1 MRPCVLRLYVL
12 TRPFSI
18 PNVSP
23 TEPDSLLLVGTC
35 GRPHGVRGEV
45 KVVPET
51 DDPERLL
58 GLEQLFVGAEP
69 ERARALTVETI
80 RFQPTRRGLVVLV
93 QFEGV
98 VGREGADLLRG
109 QHVYAAE
116 ADLPPLDEGEV
127 FLHDLIGLAVVTDAG
142 DAVGTVE
149 DVLTGGAQPLL
160 VVRREGKPDALVPD
174 VDEIVTDL
182 DLDAGQITIRPP
194 EGLLD

>member
-1 MRPCVLRLYVL
+1 MNPI
-12 TRPFSI
+12 S
-18 PNVSP
+18 
-23 TEPDSLLLVGTC
+23 PDSLLLVGTC
-35 GRPHGVRGEV
+35 GRAHGVRGEV

-58 GLEQLFVGAEP
+58 GLERVFVGAAP

-80 RFQPTRRGLVVLV
+80 RFQPTRRGLVALV
-93 QFEGV
+93 QLDGV

-127 FLHDLIGLAVVTDAG
+127 FLHDLIGLAVVTDVG
-142 DAVGTVE
+142 DAVGTVD

-174 VDEIVTDL
+174 VDEIVTDV
-182 DLDAGQITIRPP
+182 DLEAARITIAPP
-194 EGLLD
+194 EGLLDF